1 MWAKYKWW
9 VLGHLMANNEAMA
22 SSANHVSTWKP
33 NETQDQGT
41 EIQLNRKS
49 LRRLGHNCLTVG
61 VPHYCCDGKN
71 CSYCPAYCSTPG
83 IEDCKGKEN
92 DPSPLCTIN
101 KTTCT
106 YAIKSS
112 YTRTFTFR
120 KNTGT

>member
-61 VPHYCCDGKN
+61 VPHYCCDNSK
-71 CSYCPAYCSTPG
+71 CSYCPLYCFTPA
-83 IEDCKGKEN
+83 ENCKET
-92 DPSPLCTIN
+92 DEPECTIIN
-101 KTTCT
+101 TVCT
-106 YAIKSS
+106 YAI
-112 YTRTFTFR
+112 
-120 KNTGT
+120 